1 MAPKRAGKADKDER
15 KSKKSRTSGG
25 EGSRSKM
32 SEGITERQLAS
43 FSDFSAEANALAAAA
58 RSSFGSSSS
67 HTGFDSLLAA
77 AGVQAQSAAAPPP
90 NVLGVGDQK
99 VVLQLLQM
107 QQQGSISLPQGIPPS
122 HLLGAVPPSG
132 IPMPSTAHDRSAAAV
147 ALGSGGPGLGIDE
160 ASATQLRVM
169 LQSGAFSTYNVQ
181 ALLQAQIAG
190 ASQPMLQ
197 MPQFGLQAGVGALPS
212 IVTLD
217 AKPPLTPHPDFT
229 FAAINAVNVDA
240 VQDPASSAARSDA
253 KPEGNAGRSHGP
265 SADR

>member
-1 MAPKRAGKADKDER
+1 MAPKRAGKADKDSG

-58 RSSFGSSSS
+58 RNSIGNSSS

-77 AGVQAQSAAAPPP
+77 AGVQAQSSAAPPP
-90 NVLGVGDQK
+90 NILGLGDQK

-107 QQQGSISLPQGIPPS
+107 QQQGSISLPQGIQPS
-122 HLLGAVPPSG
+122 HLLGAVPPSS
-132 IPMPSTAHDRSAAAV
+132 IPMPSTAHDRSGAAV
-147 ALGSGGPGLGIDE
+147 TLGSGPGLGIDE
-160 ASATQLRVM
+160 ASANQLRVM

-190 ASQPMLQ
+190 ASQPVLQ

-229 FAAINAVNVDA
+229 FAAINAVNIDA

-265 SADR
+265 SVDR

>member
-1 MAPKRAGKADKDER
+1 MAPKRAGKADKDS

-43 FSDFSAEANALAAAA
+43 FSDFSAEANGLAAAA
-58 RSSFGSSSS
+58 RSSIGSSSS

-77 AGVQAQSAAAPPP
+77 AGVQAQSAAAQPP
-90 NVLGVGDQK
+90 NVLGLGDQK

-132 IPMPSTAHDRSAAAV
+132 IPMPSTAHDRSAAATV
-147 ALGSGGPGLGIDE
+147 IGSGGPGLGIDE